1 MTHLNQQILL
11 SPEDEYLRSKHIF
24 YLDFRGY
31 PTTTVEG
38 VTTRLHQLLELNYFV
53 VDHKDRNK
61 LNNKRDNLREATFAE
76 NTYNRSKHKD
86 NKSGYKGVSPFR
98 GKWKAKLTKE
108 GVDYY
113 LGIFSSKEQ
122 AALMYDMAAKKHFEK
137 FAALNFELD
146 LG

>member
-11 SPEDEYLRSKHIF
+11 SPEDEYLRS
-24 YLDFRGY
+24 
-31 PTTTVEG
+31 
-38 VTTRLHQLLELNYFV
+38 
-53 VDHKDRNK
+53 
-61 LNNKRDNLREATFAE
+61 
-76 NTYNRSKHKD
+76 D